1 MTFIKRVREKIKT
14 TALLVSLGANNRA
27 KFQIFFLCFL
37 FLVKK
42 WFHLRSTMQTSV
54 RLKQF
59 DKTFEFFIFDYY
71 DLLALVD
78 VIGRNEYAFP
88 EMPIPKIILD
98 LGSNIGT
105 SIIAFKLK
113 YPNAIIYGFEP
124 NPNIFERLQKN
135 CAQFSNV
142 HLFPYAI
149 SNQNGT
155 EKLFLQSEGSFSSSL
170 NQHVAHASFAR
181 VKTQTIDT
189 IMQTLHLPHVDL
201 IKFDIEGAELKTF
214 RAFTQINRVDYFIG
228 ELHTDLIDGTV
239 DEFCKIFA
247 NFNVK
252 NTPVTNMHFLFKAMP
267 KAD

>member
-1 MTFIKRVREKIKT
+1 MKTFNRLQEKFRTVTSI
-14 TALLVSLGANNRA
+14 VSLGATVFS
-27 KFQIFFLCFL
+27 KWHLIILCFL
-37 FLVKK
+37 FP
-42 WFHLRSTMQTSV
+42 LRKYIGLSLTIKTSV
-54 RLKQF
+54 QLKKF
-59 DKTFEFFIFDYY
+59 EKTFRFFIFDYY

-78 VIGRNEYAFP
+78 VIGHNEYAFP
-88 EMPIPKIILD
+88 EMPVPKIILD

-105 SIIAFKLK
+105 SIIVFKLK
-113 YPNAIIYGFEP
+113 YPDATIYGFEP

-135 CAQFSNV
+135 CAQFSNI
-142 HLFPYAI
+142 HLFPSAV

-170 NQHVAHASFAR
+170 NQHVVHASFTR
-181 VKTQTIDT
+181 VKTQTIDS
-189 IMQTLHLPHVDL
+189 IIQTLHLPHVDL

-214 RAFTQINRVDYFIG
+214 RAFTQINKVDYFIG

-252 NTPVTNMHFLFKAMP
+252 NTPVTNMHFLFKAIP